1 MIIQE
6 KFFKNFKGAMLSAC
20 SILGNNLNVKLK
32 LFIDENEKPKLYLF
46 APYIF
51 YVSEEIENFESL
63 STTISKN
70 GGCIDDAI
78 DHTTT
83 HVIQNQ
89 IRKKKKN
96 IIYVRPEWI
105 LDSFRHKKLLN
116 PHIPRYT
123 PESI

>member
-1 MIIQE
+1 
-6 KFFKNFKGAMLSAC
+6 MLP
-20 SILGNNLNVKLK
+20 IWVKSRKMK
-32 LFIDENEKPKLYLF
+32 LELMKDENEKPKLYLF

-63 STTISKN
+63 STVILKN

-83 HVIQNQ
+83 HVIESQT
-89 IRKKKKN
+89 RKKKKN

-105 LDSFRHKKLLN
+105 LDSFKHKKLLN